1 MSKALENP
9 VPQRRHSACDQWI
22 LITTTSVRLEP
33 FICNQHLVMVF
44 SGQGVILICLN

>member
-33 FICNQHLVMVF
+33 SPGDGIFW
-44 SGQGVILICLN
+44 SGGYLNLS